1 MQVVN
6 TNTKIYTINQGESM
20 QIIDNILKIMQ
31 AKEITAYKME
41 KEAGIKQASFT
52 NWKKGTQPT
61 ADKLIK
67 IIEYL
72 GVSPNELFGYEATYN
87 LSENDKEML
96 ELFQQLPE
104 REQYK
109 YIARLEDAVEKLKE

>member
-1 MQVVN
+1 MN
-6 TNTKIYTINQGESM
+6 
-20 QIIDNILKIMQ
+20 IIDNIIKIMDI
-31 AKEITAYKME
+31 KGITAYRLE
-41 KEAGIKQASFT
+41 KETGIKQTTFLS
-52 NWKKGTQPT
+52 WKRGAQPS

-67 IIEYL
+67 MIEYI
-72 GVSPNELFGYEATYN
+72 GVSPNELFGYETTYN

-109 YIARLEDAVEKLKE
+109 YIARLEDAVERIKELDKDK